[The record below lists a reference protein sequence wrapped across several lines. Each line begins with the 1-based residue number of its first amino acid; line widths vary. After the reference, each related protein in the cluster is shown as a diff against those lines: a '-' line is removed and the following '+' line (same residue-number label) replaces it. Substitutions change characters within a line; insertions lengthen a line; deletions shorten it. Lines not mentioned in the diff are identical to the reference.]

1 MDRGG
6 DAVSALR
13 RKKPA
18 FMMRVAK
25 GGLIPADGYTTA
37 MLRARKYA
45 TGDVVSITISKCRN
59 PVFHRLV
66 HRIGGL
72 CSANIDAFSG
82 MDAHQVL
89 KRLQIEADIGC
100 EHIMLK
106 ILGLGAV
113 EQRIPQSLSFDSMD
127 EGEFKAIARAFCRH
141 IAEQY
146 WPDLSA
152 EQVEGMAESFV
163 DE

>member
-1 MDRGG
+1 M
-6 DAVSALR
+6 AEANPKPR

-18 FMMRVAK
+18 FMMKVLQ
-25 GGLIPADGYTTA
+25 GGLAPADGYTSA
-37 MLRARKYA
+37 MLRDRKYSA
-45 TGDVVSITISKCRN
+45 GDIVSITINKCRH
-59 PVFHRLV
+59 PGFHRLA

-72 CSANIDAFSG
+72 CAANIDAFSG

-106 ILGLGAV
+106 IPGLGAV

-127 EGEFKAIARAFCRH
+127 EGEFREIVRGFCRH

-146 WPDLSA
+146 WPDLSP
-152 EQVEGMAESFV
+152 ERVEEMAESFV

>member
-1 MDRGG
+1 M
-6 DAVSALR
+6 AEATMKPR

-18 FMMRVAK
+18 FMMKVIQ
-25 GGLIPADGYTTA
+25 GGLAPADGYTNA
-37 MLRARKYA
+37 MLRDRKYS

-59 PVFHRLV
+59 PLFHRLV
-66 HRIGGL
+66 HRIGSL
-72 CSANIDAFSG
+72 CAANIDAFSG

-100 EHIMLK
+100 EHIMLR
-106 ILGLGAV
+106 IPGLGAV

-127 EGEFKAIARAFCRH
+127 EGEFKGIARAFCRH

-146 WPDLSA
+146 WLNMTA
-152 EQVEGMAESFV
+152 EQVEQMAESFV

>member
-1 MDRGG
+1 MT
-6 DAVSALR
+6 AAQAKPR

-18 FMMRVAK
+18 FMMRVIQ
-25 GGLIPADGYTTA
+25 GGLAPADGYTNA
-37 MLRARKYA
+37 MLRDRKYS
-45 TGDVVSITISKCRN
+45 TGEIVSITINKCRH
-59 PVFHRLV
+59 PGFHRLA
-66 HRIGGL
+66 HRIGSL
-72 CSANIDAFSG
+72 CAANIDAFSG

-106 ILGLGAV
+106 IPGLGAV

-127 EGEFKAIARAFCRH
+127 EGEFREIVRGFCRH

-146 WPDLSA
+146 WPDLSP
-152 EQVEGMAESFV
+152 EQVEEMAESFV
-163 DE
+163 EE